1 MWVNVLFQRVLAGWC
16 MLSLLP
22 NALSNASCRYTIE
35 TSYFSESWQ
44 SNYNWTKSAD
54 NLSMRL
60 CVLHNNHLQK
70 ENHSWISQATDLKLA
85 GSMQE
90 RAHVRAAWK
99 STVQFAVLHTIT
111 HTIAASGQT
120 DKASLVLCFRLD
132 PVEKSL
138 LLTVSSISQVN
149 LTTTVLL
156 TLTTLIKL
164 LQTEE
169 ICLPTILI
177 FVLFFVVA

>member
-1 MWVNVLFQRVLAGWC
+1 MLEQRERALYNLQSFIPSLTQLQRV
-16 MLSLLP
+16 
-22 NALSNASCRYTIE
+22 
-35 TSYFSESWQ
+35 
-44 SNYNWTKSAD
+44 
-54 NLSMRL
+54 
-60 CVLHNNHLQK
+60 
-70 ENHSWISQATDLKLA
+70 
-85 GSMQE
+85 
-90 RAHVRAAWK
+90 
-99 STVQFAVLHTIT
+99 
-111 HTIAASGQT
+111 